1 MRPDI
6 KPDGLMEVTAY
17 VGSNSSTSDKRMFNM
32 DTAYYL
38 KDAANYQQWVR
49 DDQDLCAIGSWIE
62 TGQKFTPSH
71 KA

>member
-6 KPDGLMEVTAY
+6 TSDGLMEVTAY
-17 VGSNSSTSDKRMFNM
+17 VGSDSLNSNNSMLNV

-38 KDAANYQQWVR
+38 KDAANGQQWGR
-49 DDQDLCAIGSWIE
+49 GDQDLCAIGSWIE
-62 TGQKFTPSH
+62 TGQKSTASR